1 MRTAALAL
9 VSALVVAG
17 GVVALAIRQRAEEWR
32 RWEALDQERAAD
44 DIDWL
49 GEYATSLRPQ
59 GG

>member
-1 MRTAALAL
+1 MKAALVAL
-9 VSALVVAG
+9 MVAA
-17 GVVALAIRQRAEEWR
+17 GVVALAIRRRAEEWR
-32 RWEALDQERAAD
+32 RWEALDAERAAD